1 VLRDSV
7 AATLAGV
14 SLPDIDLPPLGG
26 RLSLGLGE
34 STFSVRRVGGEID
47 AELHWASSDLGWSR
61 NAGGAPGAAS
71 AQATAPQIGT
81 AAWARELV
89 WSTLT
94 GIERLE
100 LGMGLR
106 GSIESPSLTVTS
118 NMGEAVAASL
128 QRELGQQIADAEA
141 RLRQEVDSRIQPL
154 VADARGRVDAVRTE
168 VADRVA
174 AQRQEVDDL
183 RDRLQARVDDLAGRV
198 QLPGD

>member
-1 VLRDSV
+1 
-7 AATLAGV
+7 
-14 SLPDIDLPPLGG
+14 
-26 RLSLGLGE
+26 
-34 STFSVRRVGGEID
+34 
-47 AELHWASSDLGWSR
+47 
-61 NAGGAPGAAS
+61 
-71 AQATAPQIGT
+71 
-81 AAWARELV
+81 V

-106 GSIESPSLTVTS
+106 GAIESPSLTVTS

-141 RLRQEVDSRIQPL
+141 RLRQEVDSRIQPV